1 MAISESLI
9 GVQFLNGI
17 IKMEITEP
25 EILNV
30 TDKNISLAPNSTEQ
44 FIDILVEPARRGRET
59 LHGKFDTWDQDGRAI
74 VTACQTPFCK
84 SARVLLKRGAS
95 PEATLRM
102 FRLKSNTHDLSAPI
116 TVAASLTVTDCARNT
131 PYFSKWRP
139 FCRQAVKTCSDQ
151 RRVRATQHRETKNN
165 SVLGA
170 TA

>member
-1 MAISESLI
+1 
-9 GVQFLNGI
+9 
-17 IKMEITEP
+17 MEITKP

-30 TDKNISLAPNSTEQ
+30 ADKNLSLAPDNTGE
-44 FIDILVEPARRGRET
+44 FIDILVEPARRGKET

-95 PEATLRM
+95 PQATLRM

-116 TVAASLTVTDCARNT
+116 TVAASLTVIDCARDT
-131 PYFSKWRP
+131 LYFSKWKP
-139 FCRQAVKTCSDQ
+139 LSHQAVKACSDQ
-151 RRVRATQHRETKNN
+151 RRVGAMRHRETKNN

-170 TA
+170 TAWEVALSESNSTNEQTNN